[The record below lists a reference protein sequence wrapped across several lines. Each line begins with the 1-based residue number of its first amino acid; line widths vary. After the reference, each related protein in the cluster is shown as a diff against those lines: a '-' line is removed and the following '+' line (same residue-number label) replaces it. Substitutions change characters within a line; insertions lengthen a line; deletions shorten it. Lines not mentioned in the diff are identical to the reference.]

1 MSVKR
6 IIYQIGRFDSSI
18 DKQINFEIDDKP
30 YPWELSSFALK
41 EHFGEHAK
49 VILVYPVSILLIK
62 GAIEGIKDKEGL
74 KGFYEKIKGLAGKP
88 EESKRHIKDY
98 INNPWEYLKEH
109 PHLEKADDFIVI
121 PSIGEFSGEKFSSPL
136 GNIVL
141 RILIDMIER
150 YKNEPFDEMY
160 LDISSGHNI
169 YTYALVEAGRLFL
182 TLMKLEDFL
191 NEKNI
196 KVFIAITE
204 PIITGSSQ
212 DKNSQDK
219 KYYKIFKDFQLDV
232 KGFFYFPEKPQ
243 QNNEYAFS
251 TYAERVSRT
260 IKGGEDGELKGK
272 INDMLYK
279 TYLFYSA
286 LKNNLPLVV
295 YYLCV
300 LKEPRDKKDKE
311 YRYTYTE
318 DDVKNLLEEIVNLL
332 KQRLDENLK
341 ESPDLNFDDLRK
353 LFMMLGLAVGIIRV
367 LEKREICKGIKEE
380 VEVNLNDIRQ
390 LFVKDKSSIYEYFG
404 LKTNIPYLHQE
415 IQNNFLDKRRIS
427 LITNE
432 WKLLKY
438 ILDKPS
444 VWKYFKTELGKL
456 LKYILGKSKGSSTS
470 INPRNVLAHCG
481 FERNITEVRKTDD
494 GEILIRY
501 TNYHKENNNEYNG
514 LEKIFKEKIVQGVL
528 LRYREMD

>member
-1 MSVKR
+1 MGVKR
-6 IIYQIGRFDSSI
+6 IIYQIGRFESSI
-18 DKQINFEIDDKP
+18 DMPVKFEIDDET
-30 YPWELSSFALK
+30 YQVELSSFALK
-41 EHFGEHAK
+41 EHFGEHVK
-49 VILVYPVSILLIK
+49 VILVYPVSILLHK

-74 KGFYEKIKGLAGKP
+74 KSFYEKIKGLAGKP
-88 EESKRHIKDY
+88 EESKMHIKDY

-191 NEKNI
+191 KEKDI

-204 PIITGSSQ
+204 PIPGKPSP
-212 DKNSQDK
+212 DKR
-219 KYYKIFKDFQLDV
+219 YKIFKDFQLDV

-243 QNNEYAFS
+243 ENSENAFS
-251 TYAERVSRT
+251 KYTNKLIET
-260 IKGGEDGELKGK
+260 IKGKEDRELKRK
-272 INDMLYK
+272 IMNMLYK
-279 TYLFYSA
+279 AYLFYSA
-286 LKNNLPLVV
+286 LRNNLPLVV
-295 YYLCV
+295 YYLCT
-300 LKEPRDKKDKE
+300 LEE
-311 YRYTYTE
+311 YRYTE
-318 DDVKNLLEEIVNLL
+318 NDVKNLLEEIVNLL
-332 KQRLDENLK
+332 KRRLDGNLT

-353 LFMMLGLAVGIIRV
+353 LFMILGLAVGIIRV
-367 LEKREICKGIKEE
+367 LEKHGICKEIKEGVYLRRNIE
-380 VEVNLNDIRQ
+380 K
-390 LFVKDKSSIYEYFG
+390 LFAEYKSSIYRYFG

-415 IQNNFLDKRRIS
+415 IRNNFLDKRRIS

-438 ILDKPS
+438 ILEEKPNEKDTQ
-444 VWKYFKTELGKL
+444 VH
-456 LKYILGKSKGSSTS
+456 
-470 INPRNVLAHCG
+470 PRNVLAHCG

-494 GEILIRY
+494 GEILVRY

-528 LRYREMD
+528 LRYGEMD

>member
-1 MSVKR
+1 V
-6 IIYQIGRFDSSI
+6 
-18 DKQINFEIDDKP
+18 NFEIDGELCSG
-30 YPWELSSFALK
+30 ELSSFALK
-41 EHFGEHAK
+41 GHFGEHAK
-49 VILVYPVSILLIK
+49 VILVYPVSILLN
-62 GAIEGIKDKEGL
+62 EGILLNKKALEEMRSKESL
-74 KGFYEKIKGLAGKP
+74 RGFYEKIKGFVEG
-88 EESKRHIKDY
+88 EEEEKKKEKEKYIK
-98 INNPWEYLKEH
+98 NPWEYLKEH
-109 PHLEKADDFIVI
+109 PHSNSKKADGFIVI
-121 PSIGEFSGEKFSSPL
+121 PSIGEFLGEKFSSPL

-191 NEKNI
+191 KEKDI

-204 PIITGSSQ
+204 PIFGKPSP
-212 DKNSQDK
+212 DKR
-219 KYYKIFKDFQLDV
+219 YKIFKDFQLDV

-251 TYAERVSRT
+251 TYAGKVSRT
-260 IKGGEDGELKGK
+260 IKGEEDGERELRGK

-332 KQRLDENLK
+332 KQRLDGNLK

-367 LEKREICKGIKEE
+367 LEKREICRGIKEE
-380 VEVNLNDIRQ
+380 VEVCLKDIEL
-390 LFVKDKSSIYEYFG
+390 LFAEEESSIYVYFG
-404 LKTNIPYLHQE
+404 LKTNIPYLRQE
-415 IQNNFLDKRRIS
+415 IQNNFKEKDEKN

-438 ILDKPS
+438 ILEEKPNE
-444 VWKYFKTELGKL
+444 KDTQ
-456 LKYILGKSKGSSTS
+456 IH
-470 INPRNVLAHCG
+470 PRNVLAHCG
-481 FERNITEVRKTDD
+481 FERNITEVRKTDKGD
-494 GEILIRY
+494 ILIKYTSYYKEKYKDEHNKDRY
-501 TNYHKENNNEYNG
+501 LEYNS
-514 LEKIFKEKIVQGVL
+514 LEKIFKEKIVKGVL
-528 LRYREMD
+528 LEYKHTD

>member
-18 DKQINFEIDDKP
+18 NKQVNFEIDDKP
-30 YPWELSSFALK
+30 YSWELSSFALK
-41 EHFGEHAK
+41 KHFGEHAR

-62 GAIEGIKDKEGL
+62 RAIEEIKDKEGL
-74 KGFYEKIKGLAGKP
+74 KSFYEKIKGLAKEP

-109 PHLEKADDFIVI
+109 PHSKKADGFIVI
-121 PSIGEFSGEKFSSPL
+121 PSIGEFLGEKFSSPL

-204 PIITGSSQ
+204 PIIIGSSQ

-219 KYYKIFKDFQLDV
+219 KYYKIFKDFQLDA

-243 QNNEYAFS
+243 ENSENAFS
-251 TYAERVSRT
+251 KYAKKLSET
-260 IKGGEDGELKGK
+260 IKGKEDRELKRK
-272 INDMLYK
+272 IMNMLYK
-279 TYLFYSA
+279 AYLFYSA
-286 LKNNLPLVV
+286 LRNNLPLVV
-295 YYLCV
+295 YYLCTI
-300 LKEPRDKKDKE
+300 EE
-311 YRYTYTE
+311 YRYTE

-332 KQRLDENLK
+332 KQRLDGNLK

-367 LEKREICKGIKEE
+367 LEKREICKGIKEG
-380 VEVNLNDIRQ
+380 VYLNDIER
-390 LFVKDKSSIYEYFG
+390 LFAKEENSIYRYFE
-404 LKTNIPYLHQE
+404 LTTNILYLQQE
-415 IQNNFLDKRRIS
+415 IQNNFLDENKRDS
-427 LITNE
+427 ITNE
-432 WKLLKY
+432 WKLLRD
-438 ILDKPS
+438 IA
-444 VWKYFKTELGKL
+444 KL
-456 LKYILGKSKGSSTS
+456 HGES
-470 INPRNVLAHCG
+470 INPRNVVAHCG
-481 FERNITEVRKTDD
+481 FEKNITEVKKSDN
-494 GEILIRY
+494 GNIIIRY
-501 TNYHKENNNEYNG
+501 TSYYKEPAEEKEKENEYNS
-514 LEKIFKEKIVQGVL
+514 LEEIFKEKIVKGVL
-528 LRYREMD
+528 LEYKHTD

>member
-18 DKQINFEIDDKP
+18 DEKVNFEIDGKHRSG
-30 YPWELSSFALK
+30 ELSSFALK
-41 EHFGEHAK
+41 EYFGEHTK
-49 VILVYPVSILLIK
+49 VILVYPVSILLN
-62 GAIEGIKDKEGL
+62 EGILLNKKALEEMRSKESL
-74 KGFYEKIKGLAGKP
+74 RSFYEKIKGFLEG
-88 EESKRHIKDY
+88 EEEEKEKEKEKYIK
-98 INNPWEYLKEH
+98 NPWEYLKEH
-109 PHLEKADDFIVI
+109 PHSNSKKADGFIVI
-121 PSIGEFSGEKFSSPL
+121 PSIGEFLGEKFSSPL
-136 GNIVL
+136 GNIIL

-191 NEKNI
+191 KEKDI

-204 PIITGSSQ
+204 PIFGKPSP
-212 DKNSQDK
+212 DKR
-219 KYYKIFKDFQLDV
+219 YKIFKDFQLDA

-243 QNNEYAFS
+243 ENNENAFS
-251 TYAERVSRT
+251 KYANKLIET
-260 IKGGEDGELKGK
+260 IKGKEDRELKRK
-272 INDMLYK
+272 IMNMLYK
-279 TYLFYSA
+279 AYLFYSA
-286 LKNNLPLVV
+286 LRNNLPLVV
-295 YYLCV
+295 YYLCT
-300 LKEPRDKKDKE
+300 LEE
-311 YRYTYTE
+311 YRYTE
-318 DDVKNLLEEIVNLL
+318 NDVKNLLEEIVGLL
-332 KQRLDENLK
+332 KQKLDQNLK
-341 ESPDLNFDDLRK
+341 DSPTDLNFEDLRK
-353 LFMMLGLAVGIIRV
+353 LFMILGVAIGIIRV

-380 VEVNLNDIRQ
+380 VEVNLSDIRR
-390 LFVKDKSSIYEYFG
+390 LFVKDKSSIYRYFG
-404 LKTNIPYLHQE
+404 LKTNIPYLQQE
-415 IQNNFLDKRRIS
+415 IQNNFLDERRIS

-438 ILDKPS
+438 ILEEKPNE
-444 VWKYFKTELGKL
+444 KDTQ
-456 LKYILGKSKGSSTS
+456 IH
-470 INPRNVLAHCG
+470 PRNFLAHCS